1 MPVKGNPAASRS
13 VWRMGGHDRDEQMA
27 ARFARYLTM
36 AALGGLMVPVAAFAA
51 DPPAIKAYKR
61 DPLPIYDDA
70 GSKVRDVP
78 VAAMPAAGSPG
89 ARVVKS
95 KAGFV
100 GVQLDGK
107 LEWLRL
113 STVDYVG
120 DLAAVKCDANAMSFA
135 KLEEDG
141 LQQSLGLGC
150 AGTKK

>member
-1 MPVKGNPAASRS
+1 
-13 VWRMGGHDRDEQMA
+13 MA
-27 ARFARYLTM
+27 FRFARLLVF
-36 AALGGLMVPVAAFAA
+36 AALGGLMLTPMATAPAFAA
-51 DPPAIKAYKR
+51 DAPAIKSYKR

-70 GSKVRDVP
+70 GTKVRDVP
-78 VAAMPAAGSPG
+78 VASMPPAGSPG
-89 ARVVKS
+89 ARVLKS

-100 GVQLDGK
+100 GVQLEGG
-107 LEWLRL
+107 LAWLRL

-150 AGTKK
+150 SGAK

>member
-1 MPVKGNPAASRS
+1 MS
-13 VWRMGGHDRDEQMA
+13 D
-27 ARFARYLTM
+27 RFARLTIF
-36 AALGGLMVPVAAFAA
+36 AALLGLALPAVAFADG

-70 GSKVRDVP
+70 GNKLRDVP
-78 VAAMPAAGSPG
+78 VASLPAAGTAG

-95 KAGFV
+95 RAGFV
-100 GVQLDGK
+100 GIQLGGQ
-107 LEWLRL
+107 LAWLRL

-120 DLAAVKCDANAMSFA
+120 DLTAVKCDANAVTFA

-150 AGTKK
+150 GSKK

>member
-1 MPVKGNPAASRS
+1 MTGRFAWFFTIFALSALAMPV
-13 VWRMGGHDRDEQMA
+13 V
-27 ARFARYLTM
+27 
-36 AALGGLMVPVAAFAA
+36 AFAA

-61 DPLPIYDDA
+61 DPLPIYDDSGA
-70 GSKVRDVP
+70 KLRDVP
-78 VAAMPAAGSPG
+78 VASMPAAGSPG

-100 GVQLDGK
+100 GLQLDGK
-107 LEWLRL
+107 LQWLRL

-120 DLAAVKCDANAMSFA
+120 DLATVKCDNTAMTFA

-150 AGTKK
+150 GGGKK

>member
-1 MPVKGNPAASRS
+1 MRGRS
-13 VWRMGGHDRDEQMA
+13 
-27 ARFARYLTM
+27 ARLLTI
-36 AALGGLMVPVAAFAA
+36 AALAALAIPTAIFAG

-70 GSKVRDVP
+70 GTKLRDVP
-78 VAAMPAAGSPG
+78 VASMPAAGTPG
-89 ARVVKS
+89 AHVVKS

-100 GVQLDGK
+100 GIQLDGK
-107 LEWLRL
+107 LAWLRL

-120 DLAAVKCDANAMSFA
+120 DLASVKCDGNAMSFA

-150 AGTKK
+150 GGGKK

>member
-1 MPVKGNPAASRS
+1 MTG
-13 VWRMGGHDRDEQMA
+13 
-27 ARFARYLTM
+27 RFARLFTILTLP
-36 AALGGLMVPVAAFAA
+36 ALAMPIAAFAA

-61 DPLPIYDDA
+61 DPLPIYDDSGA
-70 GSKVRDVP
+70 KLRDAP
-78 VAAMPAAGSPG
+78 VASMPPAGSPG

-100 GVQLDGK
+100 GLQLDGK
-107 LEWLRL
+107 LQWLRL

-120 DLAAVKCDANAMSFA
+120 DLAAVKCDSTAMTFA

-150 AGTKK
+150 GGGSKK

>member
-1 MPVKGNPAASRS
+1 MTV
-13 VWRMGGHDRDEQMA
+13 RMTPLFGFVFLATLAFVPG
-27 ARFARYLTM
+27 
-36 AALGGLMVPVAAFAA
+36 AALALDA
-51 DPPAIKAYKR
+51 PAIKAYKR
-61 DPLPIYDDA
+61 DPLPIYDDSGA
-70 GSKVRDVP
+70 KVRDVP

-107 LEWLRL
+107 IEWLRL

-120 DLAAVKCDANAMSFA
+120 DLAAVKCDGNAMTFA

-150 AGTKK
+150 GGSGKK

>member
-1 MPVKGNPAASRS
+1 
-13 VWRMGGHDRDEQMA
+13 MGG
-27 ARFARYLTM
+27 RFAKLFI
-36 AALGGLMVPVAAFAA
+36 AATLATLAAPMPAFAA
-51 DPPAIKAYKR
+51 DAPAIKAYKR

-70 GSKVRDVP
+70 GAKVRDVP
-78 VAAMPAAGSPG
+78 VASMPLAGSPG
-89 ARVVKS
+89 AKVVKS

-107 LEWLRL
+107 LQWLRL

-150 AGTKK
+150 GGAAGK

>member
-1 MPVKGNPAASRS
+1 
-13 VWRMGGHDRDEQMA
+13 MA
-27 ARFARYLTM
+27 FRFARLSTIV
-36 AALGGLMVPVAAFAA
+36 ALGGLTLSPMLAVPAFAA
-51 DPPAIKAYKR
+51 EAPSIKAYKR

-70 GSKVRDVP
+70 GTKIRDVA
-78 VAAMPAAGSPG
+78 VATMPAAGSPG

-100 GVQLDGK
+100 GVQIDGK
-107 LEWLRL
+107 LQWLRL

-120 DLAAVKCDANAMSFA
+120 DLAAVKCDATAMSFA

-150 AGTKK
+150 GGSK

>member
-1 MPVKGNPAASRS
+1 MA
-13 VWRMGGHDRDEQMA
+13 GGF
-27 ARFARYLTM
+27 ARFFRNIAIVG
-36 AALGGLMVPVAAFAA
+36 AALGALNLAVPALAA
-51 DPPAIKAYKR
+51 DPPSIKACKR
-61 DPLPIYDDA
+61 DPLPIYDDSGA
-70 GSKVRDVP
+70 KIRDVP
-78 VAAMPAAGSPG
+78 VASMPAAGSPG

-120 DLAAVKCDANAMSFA
+120 DLAAVKCDANARSFA

-150 AGTKK
+150 GGSPRK

>member
-1 MPVKGNPAASRS
+1 
-13 VWRMGGHDRDEQMA
+13 MA
-27 ARFARYLTM
+27 GRVARFFTLLTLAAM
-36 AALGGLMVPVAAFAA
+36 AMPGVVLAA
-51 DPPAIKAYKR
+51 DAPAIKAYKR

-70 GSKVRDVP
+70 GSKLRDVP
-78 VAAMPAAGSPG
+78 VASMPAAGSPG
-89 ARVVKS
+89 ARVVKA

-107 LEWLRL
+107 LQWLRL

-150 AGTKK
+150 GAGKK

>member
-1 MPVKGNPAASRS
+1 MSG
-13 VWRMGGHDRDEQMA
+13 
-27 ARFARYLTM
+27 RFARLILF
-36 AALGGLMVPVAAFAA
+36 AALAGLALPAPSLAAGDA
-51 DPPAIKAYKR
+51 PAIKAYKR

-70 GSKVRDVP
+70 GTRLRDVP
-78 VAAMPAAGSPG
+78 VASMPQAGTAG
-89 ARVVKS
+89 ARVVKA

-100 GVQLDGK
+100 GVELDGR
-107 LEWLRL
+107 LAWLRL

-150 AGTKK
+150 GGKK

>member
-1 MPVKGNPAASRS
+1 
-13 VWRMGGHDRDEQMA
+13 MA
-27 ARFARYLTM
+27 GRLARFLTLLTLAGM
-36 AALGGLMVPVAAFAA
+36 MPGAAVAAEA
-51 DPPAIKAYKR
+51 PAIKAYKR

-70 GSKVRDVP
+70 GTKLRDVP
-78 VAAMPAAGSPG
+78 VAAMPVAGSPG
-89 ARVVKS
+89 ARVIKS

-107 LEWLRL
+107 LQWLRL

-150 AGTKK
+150 AERK